1 MSEDTWAVVVNWNG
15 GTSNLACLRSLLE
28 QGLAEER
35 IVFVDNASSD
45 GSRELVGR
53 AFSGLR
59 MIVNDRNLGYGH
71 GTNRGIE
78 LALSQGAAFVFLVN
92 NDVILPL
99 GTLELLRAA
108 LDARPAAGI
117 AGPRITYA
125 SEPDR
130 IWSAGGRITF
140 RQNLSS
146 LVGHGKLDGPRFQG
160 TSEVDYVPG
169 CAMLVRRA
177 VFDAIGLLEG
187 SYFAYHEDVDFCLEA
202 GQRGF
207 RTLLVG
213 DALALH
219 DAHHTTGGGYNVHR
233 KYMMGV
239 NSVWFLRRHGTPL
252 RWMTFLLF
260 DVCTLPF
267 VYIGRALRGDAGAVL
282 AKARGIRDG
291 MRGLRVNE
299 ELLRAQGRWGEAG
312 GQHGR

>member
-1 MSEDTWAVVVNWNG
+1 MSENTWAVVVNWNG
-15 GTSNLACLRSLLE
+15 GTANLACLGSLLQ
-28 QGLAEER
+28 QGLPVER

-45 GSRELVGR
+45 GSRELVER
-53 AFSGLR
+53 TFPGLR
-59 MIVNDRNLGYGH
+59 SIVNDKNLGYGH
-71 GTNRGIE
+71 GTNGGIK

-92 NDVILPL
+92 NDVTLPP
-99 GTLELLRAA
+99 GTLELLHAA
-108 LDARPAAGI
+108 LDARPAVGI
-117 AGPRITYA
+117 AGPRITFA

-130 IWSAGGRITF
+130 IWSAGGRLTF

-146 LVGHGKLDGPRFQG
+146 LVGHGKPDGPRFQR
-160 TSEVDYVPG
+160 TFEVDYVPG

-177 VFDAIGLLEG
+177 VFDVIGLLEG
-187 SYFAYHEDVDFCLEA
+187 SYFAYHEDVEFCLEA
-202 GQRGF
+202 GRKGF

-252 RWMTFLLF
+252 RWLTFLVF
-260 DVCTLPF
+260 DVLTLPF
-267 VYIGRALRGDAGAVL
+267 AYVGRALRGDAGAVL

-291 MRGLRVNE
+291 LRGLRVNE
-299 ELLRAQGRWGEAG
+299 ELLHAQGRWGGPG